1 MIRRIRP
8 VVVLALGISVAACGG
23 GIYVSFSALPPMAPG
38 MLNAEVTPNGEVLL
52 TWSASASSAA
62 SSVDRAPATGYAV
75 YMQCDGDSKE
85 CRDGQPIYLDTTMSL
100 SFVFGGSASNGGL
113 SPGTRYV
120 FFVTAVSERGPSQT
134 SPSAFVDFLGA
145 PIAPLAVPHM
155 SVRADE
161 GNARVVI
168 TWIHRQD
175 AEDSEEGAAAGGRN
189 VVKGFSV
196 QYCAVWPDHASDRC
210 NGWQDLGNPPYQ
222 APATR
227 QLRDTVDCDPSGAD
241 GNRLARMYRVQALA
255 HEPLASSGYSAP
267 TRPVCPSADYSPPRR
282 VDAVFPENAPDDQ
295 ANICWAVPEGNGSDV
310 TGYELHV
317 TPDENL
323 PATEDG
329 WLIVDSHV
337 SAGRAESPVCRRYA
351 GLADDDER
359 WFRVRAYNLAGH
371 GLWSAPYHYVH
382 MPSSAFLAPR
392 LSVADAQANENEDP
406 PLRFVVTLEP
416 AAVRVT
422 VDYATEDFETVVE
435 SAMAGEDYH
444 AVRGTL
450 EFAAGETSQ
459 TIDVEI
465 IPDQIEEDGEKF
477 TLRLSNAVGARI
489 ADGEAVG
496 TILNDDPIPKAW
508 LARFGRTVA
517 DQVVTVVGARL
528 ERAPGSHVT
537 IGGTPLEFSET
548 GGIPEA
554 LSLGALESTQNVWTE
569 RPAGSPGVA
578 GRTLLRGS
586 SFHLD
591 SKGGGPVFA
600 AWGAVAMDR
609 FESDEN
615 ELRMDGEVTTGVL
628 GADVEGDRWLAGAAV
643 SHSAADGSFAPGSGM
658 APVRGKNEVES
669 RVTGVFPYARVG
681 LSKRVSVWGLAGAG
695 QGDLTLSENGRTPI
709 ETDIDMTVGAIGAHG
724 TVLSPAE
731 AAGFALA
738 VRSDAFWVRMGSDA
752 VRSASAGNLA
762 ATRADANRL
771 RLTATGS
778 RAFPL
783 GADDTL
789 TPTFEV
795 GVRHDGGDAETGT
808 GLEVGAG
815 LRYAGDGITIEGA
828 VRNLVAHEA
837 DGYEEWGASG
847 SVRVTPGGSGRGFS
861 LTLVPAI
868 GVAPSRAERLWSL
881 DFARTL
887 AGDADAEAR
896 RRLDGEVG
904 YGVGLPS
911 TSAVL
916 TPYTG
921 VALADGG
928 PPTWRLGARLRI
940 APAMNVSLDGTRRD
954 GIGGTP
960 DHALTLRGAL
970 RW

>member
-1 MIRRIRP
+1 MVAIGRGGPLMLGSVPMNFQIRRM
-8 VVVLALGISVAACGG
+8 VVLAVGFVVAGCGG
-23 GIYVSFSALPPMAPG
+23 GTFFPYSTLPPEAPG
-38 MLNAEVTPNGEVLL
+38 SFTAEL
-52 TWSASASSAA
+52 TSNNDAWLRWEAPGQTEG
-62 SSVDRAPATGYAV
+62 RAPVTGYEV
-75 YMQCDGDSKE
+75 YRELPDGRLE
-85 CRDGQPIYLDTTMSL
+85 PLETTQSL
-100 SFVFGGSASNGGL
+100 SYRHSGL
-113 SPGTRYV
+113 TPGVRYV
-120 FFVTAVSERGPSQT
+120 FFVRALSEIGPSAP
-134 SPSAFVDFLGA
+134 SASAFVDA
-145 PIAPLAVPHM
+145 VSIAVPHLT
-155 SVRADE
+155 VRADE
-161 GNARVVI
+161 GTPKVVVS
-168 TWIHRQD
+168 WIHR
-175 AEDSEEGAAAGGRN
+175 GASGDLTISTEIELQFCN
-189 VVKGFSV
+189 VLPGHST
-196 QYCAVWPDHASDRC
+196 DRC
-210 NGWQDLGNPPYQ
+210 DDVNGWRPVDGSPSDSKTNQFEEEVECDHR
-222 APATR
+222 AR
-227 QLRDTVDCDPSGAD
+227 TVR
-241 GNRLARMYRVQALA
+241 NARMYRVRAVEAQAGNGKPV
-255 HEPLASSGYSAP
+255 PLSPYSAP
-267 TRPVCPSADYSPPRR
+267 TRPVCPGAYSPPRR
-282 VDAVFPENAPDDQ
+282 VDAVFPEGGLDDQ
-295 ANICWAVPEGNGSDV
+295 AHICWEVPEDNGSDV
-310 TGYELHV
+310 LGYELQV
-317 TPDENL
+317 TPDEGL
-323 PATEDG
+323 PATEDR
-329 WLIVDSHV
+329 WLIVDAHV
-337 SAGRAESPVCRRYA
+337 RSSGAESRVCRRYA
-351 GLADDDER
+351 GLAEDDER

-371 GLWSAPYHYVH
+371 GHWSAPYHYVH
-382 MPSSAFLAPR
+382 EPSNAFGSGQPSE
-392 LSVADAQANENEDP
+392 LSIADAQTSESSAAVLE
-406 PLRFVVTLEP
+406 FAVTLSP
-416 AAVRVT
+416 AASVPVTVEYVT
-422 VDYATEDFETVVE
+422 VDGTARNGEDFDAEPGKLE
-435 SAMAGEDYH
+435 FGAGEVLSTIAIHVKDDMVGDSEETFT
-444 AVRGTL
+444 VR
-450 EFAAGETSQ
+450 
-459 TIDVEI
+459 
-465 IPDQIEEDGEKF
+465 
-477 TLRLSNAVGARI
+477 LRNAIGARI

-517 DQVVTVVGARL
+517 DQVVDVVGARL

-537 IGGTPLEFSET
+537 IGGTPLEFSGT

-554 LSLGALESTQNVWTE
+554 LGRGALESTQDAWTE

-681 LSKRVSVWGLAGAG
+681 LSKRVSMWGLAGAG
-695 QGDLTLSENGRTPI
+695 QGELTITENGRTPI
-709 ETDIDMTVGAIGAHG
+709 ETDLDMTVGAIGAHG
-724 TVLSPAE
+724 TVLTPSE

-762 ATRADANRL
+762 ATRADASRL
-771 RLTATGS
+771 RLTAAGS

-783 GADDTL
+783 GAHDTL
-789 TPTFEV
+789 TPTLEV

-828 VRNLVAHEA
+828 VRSLVAHEA

-861 LTLVPAI
+861 LTLAPAI

-887 AGDADAEAR
+887 AGDADAEAG

-928 PPTWRLGARLRI
+928 PRAWRLGARLRMD
-940 APAMNVSLDGTRRD
+940 PDLTLSLDGTRRD